1 MFDSKDMRNYNK
13 NVDFNVLSFFPQ
25 NNDFNAC
32 KIPYMFMSL
41 SNVLYIHVNLYQ
53 VYVHCT
59 CLYKS
64 LCT

>member
-32 KIPYMFMSL
+32 KSL
-41 SNVLYIHVNLYQ
+41 S
-53 VYVHCT
+53 
-59 CLYKS
+59 S
-64 LCT
+64 LCTLYMFIQKSVYLTQIFKNLHFQP